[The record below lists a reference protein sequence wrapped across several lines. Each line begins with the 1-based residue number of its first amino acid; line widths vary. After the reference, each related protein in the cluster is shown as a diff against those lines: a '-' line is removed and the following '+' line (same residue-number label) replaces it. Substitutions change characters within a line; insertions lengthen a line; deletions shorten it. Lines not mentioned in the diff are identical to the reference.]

1 MNKFPESL
9 APAPRLPVRRLSMLE
24 VVPSVAPS
32 TLVVEW
38 SRQVLLA
45 ILSLSFAFT
54 LLACGMFLLLL
65 P

>member
-1 MNKFPESL
+1 
-9 APAPRLPVRRLSMLE
+9 MLE

-38 SRQVLLA
+38 SRQVQLA
-45 ILSLSFAFT
+45 ILLLWLAFT
-54 LLACGMFLLLL
+54 LLAFGMFLLLL